1 MLLTKKIAGWLE
13 WKEAGSSSSS
23 DNCLSC
29 KWKSF
34 FQFHFFLSFFFPP
47 CLCRLLHL
55 NNKISFLHYLQNYS
69 QLAPLGDTVILND
82 INDFNIFQELKY
94 SYKNNCAETA
104 PLCSMRRAFVQ
115 TKINLISFYFKVLTQ
130 PKGRRKASS
139 QRHSV
144 KGQEAM
150 GINWNTGNSI

>member
-1 MLLTKKIAGWLE
+1 MKKLF
-13 WKEAGSSSSS
+13 SV
-23 DNCLSC
+23 
-29 KWKSF
+29 SF
-34 FQFHFFLSFFFPP
+34 FSFFFFFSP

-104 PLCSMRRAFVQ
+104 PLCSMRCAFVQ

-130 PKGRRKASS
+130 PKVRREASS

-144 KGQEAM
+144 KAQEAM
-150 GINWNTGNSI
+150 GTN